1 MQTAP
6 CEPLTLT
13 MRKAIFPGSF
23 DPPTLGHTEIV
34 ARATALFDEVIVA
47 IGTNSAKSTFF
58 SLEERLEMLRLSFS
72 HLPSVRVASYGNLT
86 VDFAQAQGARFL
98 LRGLRTGQDLD
109 YERPIALIN
118 RHMDV
123 HLETVFFITSGEHS
137 HISSTLVREVIR
149 YGRDATGLVPSVILP
164 LIHAKQKGI

>member
-1 MQTAP
+1 
-6 CEPLTLT
+6 

-34 ARATALFDEVIVA
+34 TRATSLFDEVIVA

-58 SLEERLEMLRLSFS
+58 TLEERLEMLRLSFVS
-72 HLPSVRVASYGNLT
+72 WPNVRVQSYDNLT
-86 VDFAQAQGARFL
+86 VDFARSEGARFL

-118 RHMDV
+118 RHLDV
-123 HLETVFFITSGEHS
+123 NLETVFFITSGEHS
-137 HISSTLVREVIR
+137 HISSTLVREVVR
-149 YGRDATGLVPSVILP
+149 YGRDATGLVPNEILP
-164 LIHAKQKGI
+164 MIHMKQKALSGR

>member
-1 MQTAP
+1 
-6 CEPLTLT
+6 

-23 DPPTLGHTEIV
+23 DPPTLGHAEIV
-34 ARATALFDEVIVA
+34 GRATALFDEVIIA

-58 SLEERLEMLRLSFS
+58 SLEERLAMLRLIFE
-72 HLPSVRVASYGNLT
+72 HMPSVRVVAYEGLT
-86 VDFAQAQGARFL
+86 VDFAKTEGAHFL

-118 RHMDV
+118 RHMDAQ
-123 HLETVFFITSGEHS
+123 LETIFLITSGAHS

-149 YGRDATGLVPSVILP
+149 YGRDAAGLVPDAILAM
-164 LIHAKQKGI
+164 IKAKQAAK

>member
-1 MQTAP
+1 
-6 CEPLTLT
+6 

-23 DPPTLGHTEIV
+23 DPPTLGHAEIV
-34 ARATALFDEVIVA
+34 GRATALFDEVIIA

-58 SLEERLEMLRLSFS
+58 TLEERLAMLRLIFE
-72 HLPSVRVASYGNLT
+72 HMPSVRVVAYEGLT
-86 VDFAQAQGARFL
+86 VDFAKTEGALFL

-118 RHMDV
+118 RHMNAQ
-123 HLETVFFITSGEHS
+123 LETIFLITSGAHS

-149 YGRDATGLVPSVILP
+149 YGRDAAGLVPDAILDM
-164 LIHAKQKGI
+164 IKAKQAAK

>member
-1 MQTAP
+1 
-6 CEPLTLT
+6 

-23 DPPTLGHTEIV
+23 DPVTLGHTEIV

-47 IGTNSAKSTFF
+47 IGANSAKASFF
-58 SLEERLEMLRLSFS
+58 TLDERLEMLRLSFADI
-72 HLPSVRVASYGNLT
+72 PNVRVQAYSNLT
-86 VDFAQAQGARFL
+86 VDFARDEGARFL

-118 RHMDV
+118 RHMDAR
-123 HLETVFFITSGEHS
+123 LETVFFITSGEHS

-149 YGRDATGLVPSVILP
+149 YGRDAAGLVPPQILP
-164 LIHAKQKGI
+164 LIHTKQKGVAP

>member
-1 MQTAP
+1 
-6 CEPLTLT
+6 

-34 ARATALFDEVIVA
+34 TRATALFDEVIVA
-47 IGTNSAKSTFF
+47 IGTNSAKTTFF
-58 SLEERLEMLRLSFS
+58 TLEERLEMLRISFVS
-72 HLPSVRVASYGNLT
+72 LPNVRVEAYGNLT
-86 VDFAQAQGARFL
+86 VDFARAEGARFL

-118 RHMDV
+118 RHLDPE
-123 HLETVFFITSGEHS
+123 LETIFLITSGEYS

-149 YGRDATGLVPSVILP
+149 YGRDATGLVPKEILP
-164 LIHAKQKGI
+164 LIELKVKRDK